1 LIVDDQNNVF
11 VAKTLNYEI
20 DNIDNK
26 SKEFANITIEEGAQN
41 KNSILKSYDFFLND
55 KYDVVVNEQTIDRV
69 KNYF

>member
-1 LIVDDQNNVF
+1 MIVYDQNNVF